1 MILEFIIPTFDRVNN
16 LSGILFSLINQSNKN
31 WNAHVVID
39 NVYSQIYDDV
49 VNIFEKENRIKFTY
63 IDGPHRDF
71 GHTPRNYGL
80 KNSSSD
86 WVVMTGDDNYYVPS
100 FVDEI
105 MKAIDNDARF
115 VYCDMIHNGYDYK
128 MFECHHSSHHIDI
141 GNMVMRTDLAKDFE
155 LNTNKIDADGIF
167 CNDYINKHC
176 KNKENIKKINKILY
190 VHN

>member
-1 MILEFIIPTFDRVNN
+1 MILEFIIPTYDRIDN
-16 LSGILFSLINQSNKN
+16 LNGALFSLINQTNKN
-31 WNAHVVID
+31 WIAHVVVD
-39 NVYSQIYDDV
+39 NKYSPMHDDI
-49 VNIFEKENRIKFTY
+49 VNRFEKENRIKFSF
-63 IDGPHRDF
+63 IDGPHKDF

-100 FVDEI
+100 FVDEV
-105 MKAIDNDARF
+105 MKAIDSNVRF

-155 LNTNKIDADGIF
+155 LKTNKIDADGIF
-167 CNDYINKHC
+167 CNDYINEHC
-176 KNKENIKKINKILY
+176 KKEENVKKINKILY